1 MESAELAS
9 LVLIAAA
16 AVAGPLLAD
25 GLRRFLPVPSLLIE
39 VGLGI
44 AIGPA
49 VFALASTG
57 PIIDSFARVGLVLLV
72 FLVGFEVEPQLV
84 RGRPIRLASV
94 AWVGSLVL
102 ALIAAGV
109 MHRIDTT
116 SSVRFIAIALTTS
129 AAAVLLPILADS
141 GLLQTRFGAFA
152 VTGGLMGQLGPI
164 LALAVL
170 LVADNPVVSVTSTVV
185 FGAITAAAI
194 FAATRPAR
202 PRLVQVIGDTLQ
214 STGQVAVRIAVLI
227 CIALI
232 WAAAESNINVL
243 FGAFTGG
250 IVARLFLVGHSTPL
264 TALPAD
270 PVRVASPQRSSTAL
284 PPVDPSQSRSRYS
297 QIQDRIESFGHGFF
311 IPLFFVVS
319 GMRLDVRSWFDG
331 RVAVLIPVFVVLFVV
346 VRGLPVVLYRRDLPR
361 RELLALAFMQSA
373 ALPMLVVVTSFA
385 LARGEMNQ
393 TDAAAL
399 VGAGLISVVVFPFI
413 GLALQRSAGSTS
425 PTAGPHQ
432 RA

>member
-1 MESAELAS
+1 MAS

-16 AVAGPLLAD
+16 AVAGPLIAD

-44 AIGPA
+44 VIGPA

-84 RGRPIRLASV
+84 RGRPIRLAAV
-94 AWVGSLVL
+94 AWVGSL
-102 ALIAAGV
+102 AIAFIAAGV

-129 AAAVLLPILADS
+129 AAAVLLPILADT
-141 GLLQTRFGAFA
+141 GLLTTRFGAFA

-164 LALAVL
+164 LVLAVL
-170 LVADNPVVSVTSTVV
+170 LVVDDPVVSVTSTVV

-250 IVARLFLVGHSTPL
+250 IVARLFLVGHSTPF
-264 TALPAD
+264 TAGSLGPDRAAVSPKWSSPTLPD
-270 PVRVASPQRSSTAL
+270 SGSSE
-284 PPVDPSQSRSRYS
+284 PRSRYS

-319 GMRLDVRSWFDG
+319 GMRLDARSWFDG
-331 RVAVLIPVFVVLFVV
+331 RVAVMIPVFAVLFVV
-346 VRGLPVVLYRRDLPR
+346 VRGLPVVIYRRDLPR

-373 ALPMLVVVTSFA
+373 ALPMLVVVTTFA

-399 VGAGLISVVVFPFI
+399 VGAGLVSVVVFPFI
-413 GLALQRSAGSTS
+413 GLVLQRSAGPTS
-425 PTAGPHQ
+425 QTVGSDQ

>member
-1 MESAELAS
+1 M
-9 LVLIAAA
+9 
-16 AVAGPLLAD
+16 
-25 GLRRFLPVPSLLIE
+25 
-39 VGLGI
+39 
-44 AIGPA
+44 
-49 VFALASTG
+49 
-57 PIIDSFARVGLVLLV
+57 IDAFARVGLVLLV

-84 RGRPIRLASV
+84 RGRPIRLAAL

-102 ALIAAGV
+102 ALIAAGI
-109 MHRIDTT
+109 MHRVGST

-170 LVADNPVVSVTSTVV
+170 LIVDNPVVSVTSTVV
-185 FGAITAAAI
+185 FGVITAAAI

-227 CIALI
+227 CIALV

-250 IVARLFLVGHSTPL
+250 IVARLFLVGHSTPFAAPAGGPSPA
-264 TALPAD
+264 TVPRWGSAALPASD
-270 PVRVASPQRSSTAL
+270 L
-284 PPVDPSQSRSRYS
+284 PQSRSRYS

-319 GMRLDVRSWFDG
+319 GMRLDVRSWFEG
-331 RVAVLIPVFVVLFVV
+331 RVAVLIPVFMVLFVV

-385 LARGEMNQ
+385 LARGQMDQ

-399 VGAGLISVVVFPFI
+399 VGAGLVSVVVFPFI

-425 PTAGPHQ
+425 PTVGSDQ